1 MLTIGFSTDCYG
13 GWNDSRQTAKYIR
26 RSRLVFSVNFRVF
39 RGPCFAA
46 ALSVVYMILS
56 PMILSFVSASVLRG
70 GREFPSAGQR
80 AILPATSGPRAGRTG
95 IRGDTVNKQ
104 ASAPR
109 IRITLEDGTVLE
121 RKPPV
126 RVGDLLTKPQA
137 ANGLEILGALV
148 NNDVSSLSY
157 PLDVD
162 SAVRF
167 LTLADEQG
175 RRMYLR
181 TLCFLLAK
189 TVRELFPAA
198 RFSIEHSLDTGFYCH
213 FEFNGETGIRPGRV
227 RAIERRM
234 RALVAADLPIERRK
248 IAYAEALR
256 QFEEERQPDKYHLLD
271 FRNPNKVVI
280 NWCDGF
286 SDLAHGVA
294 VEHTG
299 ALGVFRLVPYAPGF
313 VLQFPD
319 RRDPTRPAPFR
330 RRPQL
335 FQIFQEHK
343 RWGRILGVNTVGRLN
358 ELVASGGITDFIR
371 TAEALHE
378 KKIAQIADR
387 IAAQGR
393 QVRWTLIAGPSSS
406 GKTTFA
412 KRLAVQV
419 RVNGRQPVTLS
430 TDDYFVNRED
440 SPRDAQGAPD
450 FEHLSA
456 IDLPL
461 LHAQMAQLDRG
472 TAVELP
478 RYNFETGRRE
488 FRGDKLQ
495 LDDEHLVIIEGTH
508 ALNPELTRAT
518 PAARKF
524 RIYVSALTQLN
535 LDGNTRISTTD
546 NRLVRRLVRDHQFRG
561 HPALQTLQMWP
572 SVQRGERR
580 WIFPFQSQVDI
591 AFNSA
596 LDYELAVLKEFVE
609 PILLEVKPMQPEYA
623 EARRLLEFLDC
634 FLGVRDHLVPTTSI
648 LREFI
653 GRSSF
658 RY

>member
-1 MLTIGFSTDCYG
+1 MNKMD
-13 GWNDSRQTAKYIR
+13 
-26 RSRLVFSVNFRVF
+26 
-39 RGPCFAA
+39 
-46 ALSVVYMILS
+46 
-56 PMILSFVSASVLRG
+56 
-70 GREFPSAGQR
+70 
-80 AILPATSGPRAGRTG
+80 AT
-95 IRGDTVNKQ
+95 Q
-104 ASAPR
+104 R
-109 IRITLEDGTVLE
+109 IRITLEDGTTLE

-126 RVGDLLTKPQA
+126 ILGDVLTGPRA

-148 NNDVSSLSY
+148 NNDVFSLSY

-175 RRMYLR
+175 RRMYIR

-189 TVRELFPAA
+189 TVRELYPEA

-213 FEFNGETGIRPGRV
+213 FEINGQTGIRPGQV
-227 RAIERRM
+227 RGIERHM
-234 RALVAADLPIERRK
+234 RSLVTQDLPIERRK

-256 QFEEERQPDKYHLLD
+256 QFEHERQPDKYHLLN

-286 SDLAHGVA
+286 SDLAHGVV
-294 VEHTG
+294 VEHAG
-299 ALGVFRLVPYAPGF
+299 AMGVFRLIPYPPGF

-319 RRDPTRPAPFR
+319 WRDPSRPAPFR
-330 RRPQL
+330 RRPHL

-343 RWGRILGVNTVGRLN
+343 RWGRILGVSTVGRLN
-358 ELVASGGITDFIR
+358 ELVASDDITDFIR

-378 KKIAQIADR
+378 KKMAQIADR
-387 IAAQGR
+387 IASQR
-393 QVRWTLIAGPSSS
+393 ERIRWVLIAGPSSS

-412 KRLAVQV
+412 KRLAVQI
-419 RVNGRQPVTLS
+419 RVNGLQPVTLS
-430 TDDYFVNRED
+430 TDDYFVNRD
-440 SPRDAQGAPD
+440 RSPRDAQGAPD
-450 FEHLSA
+450 FEHLEA

-461 LHAQMAQLDRG
+461 LQDHMTQLERG
-472 TAVELP
+472 VEVALP
-478 RYNFETGRRE
+478 RFNFETGARE

-495 LDDEHLVIIEGTH
+495 LAENQLVIIEGTH
-508 ALNPELTRAT
+508 ALNPALTRAI
-518 PAARKF
+518 AAEHKF

-535 LDGNTRISTTD
+535 LDCNTRISTTD

-561 HPALQTLQMWP
+561 HSALQTLQMWP

-596 LDYELAVLKEFVE
+596 LDYELAVLKRSVE
-609 PILLEVKPMQPEYA
+609 PLLLEVKPMDPEYV
-623 EARRLLEFLDC
+623 EAHRLMEFLDC
-634 FLGVRDHLVPTTSI
+634 FLGVSDHLVPTTSI

-653 GRSSF
+653 GHSSF